1 MDTPQN
7 ELKASPL
14 FLKNVVKYEGDM
26 PTLPTIPIKRTSS
39 WLSNGEGTTSNS
51 KRIKQGRNDPS
62 CCRNDEHLFIQ
73 SETSLQNIVSEVV
86 ESLKNNRCEG
96 ILSSQGKSSFESA
109 AITESVQDDIIMVL
123 DDIETGVNEVA
134 PRNGNTQDQPLP
146 SPSHSRRGEVSVLS
160 GPAQIHIEPKEPMLR
175 KIQSLDTGTTNGF
188 AFDHTFYPKVVG
200 VQSISSRCSTLTS
213 ARNKSHSSQTSTSPA
228 PLEELDQGKQIY
240 HPVTIHKVDTNTNA
254 ASYTNPVLVNS
265 PTSSQTQ
272 KQYDLLFTFKQ
283 KDGQNDMFLVVND
296 KVFSVRRYDHK
307 GESFLIHTDSNG
319 KSSILAKLPQK
330 ANMTSKSND
339 TGTACSRLFSNM
351 ESETINALSSL
362 SEQPEHR
369 FHQRMALHSSTKAP
383 VTINPMQRRFV
394 QTLKAGTRKARETL
408 SSNSN
413 PRQVPGKIPGL
424 LQCNEKR
431 RLLNDNKIYSKHE
444 AVNSGIRMPND
455 AFIIARQQL
464 SDALIF
470 GRQQLSNQLN
480 NTRTE
485 KLAEHVELQRSAV
498 LKQKVRVGEQYL
510 DPQTQTIRNPRH
522 HLIANDTLQTSA
534 VTALHMNAL
543 PARKTANGS
552 RSQQPVLYQNVMAA
566 YQRNDEMDTRNEQS
580 HYNTTVEKSNGH
592 DERNGGYPTHEDE
605 RRIQYRHMVLNYIA
619 NQLASSEEPSPPA
632 ANNVSAN
639 RRSDDSNTRQNF
651 YGAIPKESVR
661 TVPQTSTHVH
671 MVPHPQ
677 CQNTN
682 DSHGWRNSDSRSE
695 RNLETRNS
703 GQRHSVNE
711 MAGQNIGSLDSQPR
725 YNVPLH
731 NNNLEETEL
740 LEDDDENDGV
750 DATKQILQVID
761 SWQRRFCSNNDS
773 PQIKELLVGTTASG
787 VALQT
792 AVTATSSRKAATE
805 SSRAVKN
812 SNIVST
818 APFISQVLSG
828 VINRSTGGENVV
840 PKRTA
845 TALVIDPKCSIYVDA
860 TDSVIDEDRRQGLT
874 GQRISKKG
882 ITNPGLHSN
891 QSENVTISFPVS
903 SAPDGIVWSQEY
915 GPKRRMNLTA
925 VQRPL
930 SRDLFA
936 VRPSS
941 DVPNIVRQ
949 SDQRGTLSVSA
960 SQRSH
965 INKSPTRQT
974 PMFGKR
980 CVANNTLK
988 DVSRVSNPSR
998 KGCVAPTSLQRSC
1011 INGAPTNNTTTDE
1024 VVEIIIDSADEP
1036 ALQPNSMVYSEKPE
1050 KDLVI
1055 SSQQCG
1061 DDAVLSQTGTPQ
1073 TAEDDDDVVE
1083 IIMPILQR
1091 DSPSNM
1097 LVNNVTLI
1105 GGQDSFVN
1113 EMSAKKTINTETGK
1127 NIETVHLSPEH
1138 NFQPKTIVSVQEKQ
1152 EDKLLLNPQNSTDP
1166 KRPESAI
1173 KAATDDGIGVL
1184 TPTHTLQQDSRS
1196 NTVLTLAKETGRCD
1210 ERSGNCV
1217 VPSTGTTNV
1226 QTSGENDLTIIK
1238 TSAERYAGPDK
1249 TKYDG
1254 RGKVLLEMAEQYER
1268 EAVLKTVQQREE
1280 LVKKIRTTRERIA
1293 QEKIDWKKKYL
1304 YRLEIQLKKK
1314 LAKIAGGTELIEVDQ

>member
-7 ELKASPL
+7 ELKPSPL

-26 PTLPTIPIKRTSS
+26 STLPTIPVKRTSS
-39 WLSNGEGTTSNS
+39 WLSNGEVTTSNS
-51 KRIKQGRNDPS
+51 KRIKQGNDDPS
-62 CCRNDEHLFIQ
+62 CYRNDEHLFIQ
-73 SETSLQNIVSEVV
+73 SETSLRNIVSDVV

-96 ILSSQGKSSFESA
+96 ILSLQGKSSFESA
-109 AITESVQDDIIMVL
+109 AITESAQADTILVL
-123 DDIETGVNEVA
+123 DDIETGVNEVTT
-134 PRNGNTQDQPLP
+134 RNENTQDQPLP

-160 GPAQIHIEPKEPMLR
+160 EPAQIHIEPRKPMLR

-213 ARNKSHSSQTSTSPA
+213 AQNKSHSSQKSVSPA
-228 PLEELDQGKQIY
+228 PLEELDQGKQID
-240 HPVTIHKVDTNTNA
+240 HPVNMHKVDTNTNTV
-254 ASYTNPVLVNS
+254 SYTNPVFVNS
-265 PTSSQTQ
+265 PTSSPTQ

-283 KDGQNDMFLVVND
+283 KDGQNDMFLVIND
-296 KVFSVRRYDHK
+296 KVFSVRRCDHK

-330 ANMTSKSND
+330 ANMTSQIND
-339 TGTACSRLFSNM
+339 TGTACSGLFSNM
-351 ESETINALSSL
+351 ESETTNALSRL
-362 SEQPEHR
+362 SEQPEQR

-383 VTINPMQRRFV
+383 VTINPVQRRFV
-394 QTLKAGTRKARETL
+394 QTLNADTRIPGEPL

-424 LQCNEKR
+424 LQCNGKR
-431 RLLNDNKIYSKHE
+431 TLLNDNKIYSEHE
-444 AVNSGIRMPND
+444 AVNSSIRMPND
-455 AFIIARQQL
+455 VFILARQQL
-464 SDALIF
+464 SDALIL

-480 NTRTE
+480 NARTE
-485 KLAEHVELQRSAV
+485 KLEHMELQSSAV
-498 LKQKVRVGEQYL
+498 LPQKARVGKQYL
-510 DPQTQTIRNPRH
+510 DPQTHTIRNPRH

-534 VTALHMNAL
+534 VTALHMNAF

-552 RSQQPVLYQNVMAA
+552 SSQQPVLYQNVMAA
-566 YQRNDEMDTRNEQS
+566 YQRNDEMDARNEQS
-580 HYNTTVEKSNGH
+580 HTNTTAQKSNGR
-592 DERNGGYPTHEDE
+592 DQRNGGYPAHEDE
-605 RRIQYRHMVLNYIA
+605 RRIQYRHMLLNYIA
-619 NQLASSEEPSPPA
+619 NKLASSEEPSPPA
-632 ANNVSAN
+632 ANSVSAN
-639 RRSDDSNTRQNF
+639 RRSNDSNTMQNF
-651 YGAIPKESVR
+651 NGAIPEESVR

-682 DSHGWRNSDSRSE
+682 DSHGWRNSDSRLE

-711 MAGQNIGSLDSQPR
+711 MARQNIGSLDSQHR
-725 YNVPLH
+725 YNAPLH

-740 LEDDDENDGV
+740 LEDDGV

-792 AVTATSSRKAATE
+792 AVTATSSRKVATE
-805 SSRAVKN
+805 SSQAVKN
-812 SNIVST
+812 SNIAST
-818 APFISQVLSG
+818 TPFISQVLYG

-845 TALVIDPKCSIYVDA
+845 TALVIDPNCSIYVDA
-860 TDSVIDEDRRQGLT
+860 TDSVIDEERRQGLT

-891 QSENVTISFPVS
+891 QPENVTISFPVS
-903 SAPDGIVWSQEY
+903 SAPNGIVWSQEY
-915 GPKRRMNLTA
+915 GPKRCMNLTA

-936 VRPSS
+936 ARPSS
-941 DVPNIVRQ
+941 DVLNIVSQ
-949 SDQRGTLSVSA
+949 SDQRGTLLASD

-965 INKSPTRQT
+965 TTKSLRRQT
-974 PMFGKR
+974 PMFDKR
-980 CVANNTLK
+980 CVAKNTLK
-988 DVSRVSNPSR
+988 EVSRVNNPPR
-998 KGCVAPTSLQRSC
+998 KGRAAPTSLQRSC
-1011 INGAPTNNTTTDE
+1011 INVAPTNNTTTDE
-1024 VVEIIIDSADEP
+1024 VVEIIIDSATEP
-1036 ALQPNSMVYSEKPE
+1036 ALQPNSMGYSEKPE

-1055 SSQQCG
+1055 SSQQSG
-1061 DDAVLSQTGTPQ
+1061 SDAVLSQTSMPQ
-1073 TAEDDDDVVE
+1073 TTKPCDDDDDVVE
-1083 IIMPILQR
+1083 IIMPVLQR
-1091 DSPSNM
+1091 NSPSNM

-1105 GGQDSFVN
+1105 GGQDSSIN
-1113 EMSAKKTINTETGK
+1113 ETSAKKTINTETEK
-1127 NIETVHLSPEH
+1127 DIETGHLSPEH
-1138 NFQPKTIVSVQEKQ
+1138 NFQPKRIVSVEEKQ
-1152 EDKLLLNPQNSTDP
+1152 DDKLILNPQNSTDQ

-1173 KAATDDGIGVL
+1173 KAATDDGIVVL
-1184 TPTHTLQQDSRS
+1184 TPTDTLQQDYQS

-1210 ERSGNCV
+1210 QRSGNCV
-1217 VPSTGTTNV
+1217 VPSTDTTNA

-1238 TSAERYAGPDK
+1238 PSAERYAGPDK
-1249 TKYDG
+1249 TKYYE
-1254 RGKVLLEMAEQYER
+1254 RGKVLLELAAQYER

-1304 YRLEIQLKKK
+1304 YRLEIQLKKR
-1314 LAKIAGGTELIEVDQ
+1314 LAKIAGGTELREVDQ